1 MRAHVVM
8 PPELVEEVDE
18 IVGKRERSEFLTE
31 AVADKLRRQQPLAAA
46 EAAMGSLK
54 DIDIPGWETPESTSE
69 WVRALRREA
78 DERIAQAWDPD
89 R

>member
-31 AVADKLRRQQPLAAA
+31 AVADKLRRQRLLAAA